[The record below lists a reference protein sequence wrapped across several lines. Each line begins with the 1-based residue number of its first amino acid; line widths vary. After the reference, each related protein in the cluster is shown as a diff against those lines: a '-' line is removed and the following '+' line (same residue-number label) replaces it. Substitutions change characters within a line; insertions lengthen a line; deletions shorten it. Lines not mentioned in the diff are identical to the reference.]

1 MRRRNARRG
10 PRGFVLPLAVIVLV
24 AVSLAV
30 ALLMDGAL
38 SAFRAGSA
46 DVESARTEMT
56 AESTLTTALGTTFDT
71 AALATPAGTIVAWSV
86 TTGRDS
92 VTTAIQVVESPVVRI
107 VVSVRHSANR
117 IRLFAGRVAFARFVV
132 DSARPAELGLGPIGG
147 AWWVPFP

>member
-1 MRRRNARRG
+1 MRRRNGRRG

-30 ALLMDGAL
+30 ALLMDGAVT
-38 SAFRAGSA
+38 AFRAGSA
-46 DVESARTEMT
+46 DVESARTEVT
-56 AESTLTTALGTTFDT
+56 AESALTAALGTTFDT
-71 AALATPAGTIVAWSV
+71 SARAAPAGTIVARSV

-107 VVSVRHSANR
+107 VVSVRHSANG

-132 DSARPAELGLGPIGG
+132 DSTRTAEAGLVPIGG